1 MSREGVTENQ
11 LTRGEP
17 SAELNNVMFE
27 VASTAKVRL
36 EVRVLEIMQA
46 ACGRAS
52 CDAIPLVSCLL
63 VSIICYGA
71 DCARQVTSIC
81 YLL

>member
-17 SAELNNVMFE
+17 SAELNNVVFE

-36 EVRVLEIMQA
+36 EVRVLEIIQA

-52 CDAIPLVSCLL
+52 CHTSCQLSTGEHHPLWS
-63 VSIICYGA
+63 
-71 DCARQVTSIC
+71 
-81 YLL
+81 